1 MNHMKIF
8 STLALAAASSAAFA
22 QTPAINPMPDGSH
35 DMYVGLGVM
44 SSPRYEGG
52 RERRVR
58 AVPVIQVEWSNG
70 VFISGTSAGMHLSSN
85 PAVEFGPLLSFKPR
99 RSASGDGLGAI
110 GPTNSIS
117 NGDVLAPPT
126 IATGWPP
133 LSTKTNN
140 PLAGVEPVPSRLQ
153 AGCFFNYYITPD
165 LRLANSVLAGSGRD
179 RDGVI
184 WSVDLQ
190 SMARPISA
198 RHAISLSGGLTF
210 ANRNYNESYFGVT
223 LQEAF
228 RARVDTYSPGGG
240 LNDVHASVRWNWS
253 LSPSWMVTSGVRAW
267 RLQGDAKNS
276 SLAQRP
282 TNFTVSTGLAYR
294 F

>member
-85 PAVEFGPLLSFKPR
+85 PAVEYGPLLSFKPR

-110 GPTNSIS
+110 GPTNSTSNADVMQPPTIS
-117 NGDVLAPPT
+117 NGFPVF
-126 IATGWPP
+126 IN
-133 LSTKTNN
+133 KVN

-153 AGCFFNYYITPD
+153 AGGFLNYYITPT

-179 RDGVI
+179 RNGVL
-184 WSVDLQ
+184 WNVDLQ
-190 SMARPISA
+190 TMARPVSA
-198 RHAISLSGGLTF
+198 RHAVSLSAGLTF
-210 ANRNYNESYFGVT
+210 ANRNYNDSYFGVT
-223 LQEAF
+223 LQEAY
-228 RARVDTYSPGGG
+228 RSRIDTSAPGGG